1 MRKSSLWKTSRWH
14 ARMIHTISKNN
25 NKANNG
31 NQDRIIKA
39 FEKLPV
45 REIILSITELKYFI
59 CTHLTILLLLTFSNF
74 LDSENPKILWNLRL
88 LFSKPSAS
96 AFYYFIICKKIARE
110 FKILTILYFYRLVI
124 IFSLTLQQVLLVI
137 ELNKVRIFCQ

>member
-1 MRKSSLWKTSRWH
+1 MFYWFSNHLPYIDHENTKFSYINTMEMRKSSLWKTSRWH

-45 REIILSITELKYFI
+45 REIILSIAELKYFI

-74 LDSENPKILWNLRL
+74 LDWENPRILCNLRL
-88 LFSKPSAS
+88 LFTKPSAS
-96 AFYYFIICKKIARE
+96 AFYYFIICKKNC
-110 FKILTILYFYRLVI
+110 T
-124 IFSLTLQQVLLVI
+124 
-137 ELNKVRIFCQ
+137 RI